1 MTSRLSGEMRWARIE
16 RVERRIL
23 GIALTMFRLLHHSL
37 CVTLSAAL
45 LLTNG
50 LPMAVQHAHPVGAN
64 LSHHSHEAPV
74 VGLDAAA
81 GHRGRIAA
89 LSPASL
95 TEVTEHIHLLW
106 LGMEFTLPAP
116 KGHKSDTRVSDT
128 GAGML
133 ARLTDQGASEAS
145 PAPSPLLLADLALIG
160 KACCDGFPQMARVG
174 ASRDVASLPLCDS
187 ARHARSGVQL
197 I

>member
-1 MTSRLSGEMRWARIE
+1 
-16 RVERRIL
+16 
-23 GIALTMFRLLHHSL
+23 MFRFLHHGL

-50 LPMAVQHAHPVGAN
+50 LPMAVQHAHPVGTN
-64 LSHHSHEAPV
+64 LSHHTHDAQV
-74 VGLDAAA
+74 AWNDAAA
-81 GHRGRIAA
+81 MDQERVTS

-116 KGHKSDTRVSDT
+116 KGHKPDTRVSGSGT
-128 GAGML
+128 GML
-133 ARLTDQGASEAS
+133 ARLTDQGTAEAS
-145 PAPSPLLLADLALIG
+145 PTPLPLFHSDAVLIG
-160 KACCDGFPQMARVG
+160 EALPYGFAPLAQVG
-174 ASRDVASLPLCDS
+174 AARDIASLPLCDA

>member
-1 MTSRLSGEMRWARIE
+1 
-16 RVERRIL
+16 
-23 GIALTMFRLLHHSL
+23 MFRLLHHGL

-50 LPMAVQHAHPVGAN
+50 LPMAVQHAHPVGTN
-64 LSHHSHEAPV
+64 LSHHWHEPPV
-74 VGLDAAA
+74 TGLDAAA
-81 GHRGRIAA
+81 AHQEHVAA

-116 KGHKSDTRVSDT
+116 KGPKSDTRVSGT

-133 ARLTDQGASEAS
+133 ARLTDQGAAEAS
-145 PAPSPLLLADLALIG
+145 PAPSPLLFADLALIG
-160 KACCDGFPQMARVG
+160 AACCDVFPRMAQVG
-174 ASRDVASLPLCDS
+174 VSRDVASLPLCDT